1 MKDCCDHELQFGFPK
16 CAKKTLFNKNG
27 SDLLIT
33 SAVPVAYIHTK
44 IDYLLSFNHRET
56 YERENLGILL
66 NYTVRKWWR
75 WDQSYIFMTLESES
89 LSSIPKLLSPLKC
102 KISRE
107 SQFKSKEFL
116 AKSSNY
122 HHISIHKTT

>member
-1 MKDCCDHELQFGFPK
+1 MNFNLAFLNMQ
-16 CAKKTLFNKNG
+16 KKTLFNKNG

-33 SAVPVAYIHTK
+33 FAVPVAYKHTK
-44 IDYLLSFNHRET
+44 IDYLLSFNHTET

-75 WDQSYIFMTLESES
+75 RDQSYVFTTLESES
-89 LSSIPKLLSPLKC
+89 LNSIPKLLRPLKL

-107 SQFKSKEFL
+107 IQFK
-116 AKSSNY
+116 
-122 HHISIHKTT
+122 